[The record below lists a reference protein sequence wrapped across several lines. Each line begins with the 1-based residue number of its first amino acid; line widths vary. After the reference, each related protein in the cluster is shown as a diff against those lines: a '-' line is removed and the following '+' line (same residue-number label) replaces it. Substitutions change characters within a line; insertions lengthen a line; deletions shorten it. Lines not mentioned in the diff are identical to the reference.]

1 MNHALRMLC
10 QAGDID
16 AEFENNPT
24 AEAHFSTNTPNHL
37 HYKFHKLV
45 QQFTSELKS
54 ISQSCSQKGTPI
66 QVLEVFCGPQSELT
80 KQVNNLGYK
89 GVRHGFQEGD
99 LATESGRAVLFTK
112 LIEGQPRSLWYS
124 PTCSPWCAWSAM
136 NAAQTE
142 AGFKTIQALREQ
154 HMYQLALGIVL
165 FRFQRQNGRHMHWE
179 QPARSL
185 MTRSPMLR
193 EVMENTYLAQFDMCR
208 VGGMRDPVNQLLY
221 KKGMEILTTSYQ
233 LYSQLHGRKCNH
245 LHQHQTLEGE
255 TMFKGHRMRR
265 TEFSENYTRKFAR
278 TLAQVL
284 TKVKMIKEAPLHV
297 AEHEPSFASSGAKR
311 RSVSAGVQSAKRAK
325 LKEGSIKSVL
335 INPEML
341 PSKRRRLSG
350 KTQSDDTPKVLCE
363 QVCNRVLEIMPKVGR
378 KEIND
383 PQVKSMLQE
392 MFGDKQVQ
400 RIIACKGT
408 ERTLVPPKDLM
419 RGEAPYRRAVIM
431 QRNTRNVLVEDQ
443 WEEWEDLSFRQQW
456 RRSHP
461 SYLNITVF
469 ACNPNAEVASSAKPV
484 IQEVE
489 PAGPSQSATLD
500 GSSVDAAMPEP
511 MHPMPSPARLES
523 QETASESCEPS
534 QVDLNSSNHG
544 PRFLTMSPENKKIAL
559 RLHKNLGH
567 PDPQKLSQVLK
578 QRGYSTELSQG
589 VLDLKC
595 SVCQMTQKPK
605 LQRPATLKEALE
617 FGDKISLDGV
627 KWTNKDGR
635 EYHFYHF
642 IDHGTNY
649 HSAVVAP
656 NRAEIQDRFTQGWLS
671 WAGTPNEVILDSAT
685 EFVSKSFESF
695 LQGLGIKV
703 TVVPPNAHWQ
713 MGRIERHGG
722 VLQNMLSKYELEH
735 EITNYSQLQQALA
748 QCTTAKNTCGIR
760 QGYSPEMLVFGKSA
774 RIPGSLT
781 GDDELP
787 THAKACEE
795 TSGGLRFREM
805 LARRETARR
814 AFHSADNDMSLR
826 RAALRRERPH
836 RGSYEAGEWVMV
848 WKVVSN
854 QGSWYGP
861 AKVIQQD
868 GSNAVFCNNMGS
880 ILKAAPEHVRPV
892 SAVEARLIPLD
903 QIASDN
909 GPRSEHRDIPTMDRN
924 ATEPII
930 PESSNPNNNPI
941 TNNNPVPTNPSG
953 IIPNDTNSPPQ
964 RTPSQSSA
972 DQPDQEPE
980 NAETPRETEND
991 TTIPELDTRQPHE
1004 IPIPDDT
1011 ADELVCDLLTCHDV
1025 ETEIG
1030 PDGQDLFWRTEL
1042 EISPEQL
1049 TNAMQSQNQNRE
1061 EAFLFLAT
1069 TAKRQRTEVK
1079 LSTLDPAE
1087 RQEFENA
1094 KNKEVNN
1101 WLQTGTVA
1109 KIFRHQISPKQILRC
1124 RWLYVWKPLEDP
1136 KEIKENNGKSR
1147 KAKARLV
1154 VLGYMD
1160 PQLETIPRDSPTL
1173 GRTSKMLIAQV
1184 IASMRWTL
1192 MSFDIKAA
1200 FLQGKTQEDRLI
1212 AVEPVPEMVKAMNL
1226 KPSEVCR
1233 LVKSAYGLI
1242 DAPFLWYTEL
1252 DQQLRSLNFIPSPF
1266 DPCLYLLYEEGKDE
1280 PAGILGVHVDDGLCG
1295 GNQYFHEMIKRL
1307 EAKFPFGSRK
1317 TQSFVF
1323 TGIEMHQ
1330 QNDYSIVMSQEK
1342 YVSKINPI
1350 HIQPQR
1356 KIQENLP
1363 VTERERQDL
1372 RALIGSLQ
1380 YASVNTRPDLSSRLS
1395 FLQSEVNKA
1404 TVETL
1409 IQGNRILH
1417 EAKKYKDTHVRIQ
1430 PIPMDQIRFLAFSDA
1445 SFASKKQPE
1454 SHTGTI
1460 IMTTHA
1466 DIGKNHV
1473 CPVNPISWGCKKIQ
1487 RVVTSTLSAETTSLS
1502 TTLDQLSWLRLFWSW
1517 IRNPKT
1523 DWKNATTTLN
1533 KLPETFAT
1541 ATFKEDPS
1549 IAVTDC
1555 KSLFDL
1561 VTRTAPPSCQEF
1573 RTQLQARAIKDLL
1586 AEGVRLR
1593 WVHTGAQLADA
1604 LTKIMQCHFL
1614 RHTLQCGKYSLHDET
1629 EILKERACNRTRVKW
1644 LQATTSGES
1653 KDQQEE

>member
-1 MNHALRMLC
+1 
-10 QAGDID
+10 
-16 AEFENNPT
+16 
-24 AEAHFSTNTPNHL
+24 
-37 HYKFHKLV
+37 
-45 QQFTSELKS
+45 
-54 ISQSCSQKGTPI
+54 
-66 QVLEVFCGPQSELT
+66 
-80 KQVNNLGYK
+80 
-89 GVRHGFQEGD
+89 
-99 LATESGRAVLFTK
+99 
-112 LIEGQPRSLWYS
+112 
-124 PTCSPWCAWSAM
+124 
-136 NAAQTE
+136 
-142 AGFKTIQALREQ
+142 
-154 HMYQLALGIVL
+154 
-165 FRFQRQNGRHMHWE
+165 
-179 QPARSL
+179 
-185 MTRSPMLR
+185 
-193 EVMENTYLAQFDMCR
+193 
-208 VGGMRDPVNQLLY
+208 
-221 KKGMEILTTSYQ
+221 
-233 LYSQLHGRKCNH
+233 
-245 LHQHQTLEGE
+245 
-255 TMFKGHRMRR
+255 
-265 TEFSENYTRKFAR
+265 
-278 TLAQVL
+278 
-284 TKVKMIKEAPLHV
+284 
-297 AEHEPSFASSGAKR
+297 
-311 RSVSAGVQSAKRAK
+311 
-325 LKEGSIKSVL
+325 
-335 INPEML
+335 
-341 PSKRRRLSG
+341 
-350 KTQSDDTPKVLCE
+350 
-363 QVCNRVLEIMPKVGR
+363 
-378 KEIND
+378 
-383 PQVKSMLQE
+383 
-392 MFGDKQVQ
+392 
-400 RIIACKGT
+400 
-408 ERTLVPPKDLM
+408 
-419 RGEAPYRRAVIM
+419 
-431 QRNTRNVLVEDQ
+431 
-443 WEEWEDLSFRQQW
+443 
-456 RRSHP
+456 
-461 SYLNITVF
+461 
-469 ACNPNAEVASSAKPV
+469 
-484 IQEVE
+484 
-489 PAGPSQSATLD
+489 
-500 GSSVDAAMPEP
+500 
-511 MHPMPSPARLES
+511 
-523 QETASESCEPS
+523 
-534 QVDLNSSNHG
+534 
-544 PRFLTMSPENKKIAL
+544 
-559 RLHKNLGH
+559 
-567 PDPQKLSQVLK
+567 
-578 QRGYSTELSQG
+578 
-589 VLDLKC
+589 
-595 SVCQMTQKPK
+595 
-605 LQRPATLKEALE
+605 
-617 FGDKISLDGV
+617 
-627 KWTNKDGR
+627 
-635 EYHFYHF
+635 
-642 IDHGTNY
+642 
-649 HSAVVAP
+649 
-656 NRAEIQDRFTQGWLS
+656 
-671 WAGTPNEVILDSAT
+671 
-685 EFVSKSFESF
+685 
-695 LQGLGIKV
+695 
-703 TVVPPNAHWQ
+703 
-713 MGRIERHGG
+713 
-722 VLQNMLSKYELEH
+722 
-735 EITNYSQLQQALA
+735 
-748 QCTTAKNTCGIR
+748 
-760 QGYSPEMLVFGKSA
+760 
-774 RIPGSLT
+774 
-781 GDDELP
+781 
-787 THAKACEE
+787 
-795 TSGGLRFREM
+795 
-805 LARRETARR
+805 
-814 AFHSADNDMSLR
+814 
-826 RAALRRERPH
+826 
-836 RGSYEAGEWVMV
+836 
-848 WKVVSN
+848 
-854 QGSWYGP
+854 
-861 AKVIQQD
+861 
-868 GSNAVFCNNMGS
+868 MGS

-903 QIASDN
+903 QIAGDN
-909 GPRSEHRDIPTMDRN
+909 EPRSEHRDIPTMDRN

-980 NAETPRETEND
+980 NTETPRETEND
-991 TTIPELDTRQPHE
+991 AIIPELDTRQPHE

-1049 TNAMQSQNQNRE
+1049 ANAMQSQNQNQE

-1136 KEIKENNGKSR
+1136 KEIRENNGKSR

-1200 FLQGKTQEDRLI
+1200 FLQGKTKEDRLI
-1212 AVEPVPEMVKAMNL
+1212 AVETVPEMVKAMNL